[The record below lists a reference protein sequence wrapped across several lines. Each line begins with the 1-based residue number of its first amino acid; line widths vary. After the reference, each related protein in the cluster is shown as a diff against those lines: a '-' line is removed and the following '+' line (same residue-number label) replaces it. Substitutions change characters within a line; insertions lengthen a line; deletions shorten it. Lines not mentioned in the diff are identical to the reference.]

1 MKSES
6 LSVIEDYYDYK
17 IKVMLIGDT
26 NVGKTSI
33 IKRYC
38 KNKFYTTYITSVG
51 LDFETKYIKIDGKI
65 VNLQIWDTAG
75 QERYK
80 VLAKNYYK
88 NSDGF
93 LIVYD
98 ITNKK
103 TFNDVANWIVQ
114 IRDAAPTNIK
124 SVLLGNKSDL
134 TNQRQIDKIEGEE
147 LAKENNVKFY
157 ETSAQNGDNI
167 DKAFED
173 LVKDFL
179 KDDNYLNGIRRAST
193 TTSTEIS
200 GDTRLNRNLI
210 GKKKCC

>member
-1 MKSES
+1 M
-6 LSVIEDYYDYK
+6 
-17 IKVMLIGDT
+17 
-26 NVGKTSI
+26 
-33 IKRYC
+33 
-38 KNKFYTTYITSVG
+38 
-51 LDFETKYIKIDGKI
+51 DFETKYIKIDGKI